1 MTLRTVMI
9 VVADNALGL
18 LQLTSQFCLP
28 HTHSLEMENM
38 AQYKEGLD
46 INENLTK

>member
-18 LQLTSQFCLP
+18 LQLTSQFYVLAS
-28 HTHSLEMENM
+28 HT
-38 AQYKEGLD
+38 
-46 INENLTK
+46 